1 MLLTDASREGG
12 DFAEQRDGV
21 GEVWTRMGCKSGWL
35 HNILSVDRYRS
46 AGTMMVEKLS
56 VTNCELEASRARVRW
71 GASQDAEAT
80 LGQRQFA
87 R

>member
-1 MLLTDASREGG
+1 MLLTVASCEEG
-12 DFAEQRDGV
+12 DFAEQRDGI
-21 GEVWTRMGCKSGWL
+21 GEVWTRRGCKSGWL

-56 VTNCELEASRARVRW
+56 VTNCQLKVGRVRVRW
-71 GASQDAEAT
+71 GASQDVEAT
-80 LGQRQFA
+80 LAQRQLA